1 MTRWKLT
8 IEYDGGPF
16 MGWQRQEHG
25 PSVQQ
30 ALEEALGRMT
40 GEEPLV
46 LAAGRTDAGVH
57 ALAMSAHVDVMKSL
71 TPHRLREGLNALV
84 RPNPVSVLEVAE
96 VADDWHA
103 RFSCMG
109 RRYLYR
115 ILARRAPPALD
126 AGRVWHIAVPLD
138 LDAMREG
145 AAHLIGR
152 HDFTTFRSAQC
163 QSDSPV
169 KTLDRLEVE
178 RMGEEI
184 QLTAAARSF
193 LHHQVRSMVG
203 CLAMVG
209 RGQWSPED
217 MKMALEA
224 ADRSALGFNAPPH
237 GLYFVEA
244 VYPSTRNSRA
254 SGRLS
259 QACGLALRP

>member
-1 MTRWKLT
+1 MTRWRLT

-16 MGWQRQEHG
+16 MGWQRQDHG

-30 ALEEALGRMT
+30 TLEEALQRMT
-40 GEEPLV
+40 GEETQV
-46 LAAGRTDAGVH
+46 MAAGRTDAGVH

-84 RPNPVSVLEVAE
+84 RPQPISVLEVGE
-96 VADDWHA
+96 VAGDWHA
-103 RFSCMG
+103 RFSCVG

-115 ILARRAPPALD
+115 ILNRRAPPALD
-126 AGRVWHIAVPLD
+126 AGRVWHIRVQLD
-138 LDAMREG
+138 VDAMQQG

-169 KTLDRLEVE
+169 KTLDRLEVS
-178 RMGEEI
+178 RVDEEI
-184 QLTAAARSF
+184 HVNAAARSF

-209 RGQWSPED
+209 RGQWTAKD
-217 MKMALEA
+217 MRKALEA
-224 ADRSALGFNAPPH
+224 RDRSALGFNAPPH

-244 VYPSTRNSRA
+244 VYP
-254 SGRLS
+254 
-259 QACGLALRP
+259 